1 MNEISPVL
9 LLFLTGA
16 MASDAARGKIYNV
29 WLLPAFF
36 TGLYWRFGSGGI
48 TGGASA
54 LCGAAAVLLS
64 LGVFRRLGG
73 LGGGDI
79 KLLAVLSLFWPFEEF
94 LCCAAGAFVL
104 AAAAALPAVIS
115 ERRGDARIH
124 LALPIG
130 AVFLAHAGG
139 VF

>member
-1 MNEISPVL
+1 MNERSPVL
-9 LLFLTGA
+9 FLFLTGA

-36 TGLYWRFGSGGI
+36 AGLCWRFESGGI
-48 TGGASA
+48 PGGTSA
-54 LCGAAAVLLS
+54 LCGAAAVILA
-64 LGVFRRLGG
+64 LGIFRRLGG
-73 LGGGDI
+73 IGGGDI
-79 KLLAVLSLFWPFEEF
+79 KLLAVLSLFWPFAEF
-94 LCCAAGAFVL
+94 LRCAAGAFVL
-104 AAAAALPAVIS
+104 AAAAALPVIIS
-115 ERRGDARIH
+115 ERRRDARIH